1 MSDRVSR
8 YLIELEIDQA
18 DSTRRTIDDVEKSL
32 QKISDS
38 AKSGLSEG
46 LKEARKSAEKLA
58 NEIYDLATGE
68 KDATQE
74 LEAYNKAAGRTLKDL
89 DKQANTLTYSLSEQ
103 GKRQRESI
111 DALKKELSTL
121 GQTKEELARKKEIEK
136 ELKILQKDVVEGTDD
151 ELKNALRMN
160 KETRVALKL
169 AQQEAKL
176 SKAQVKEQKD
186 LQKASSQEVKD
197 LSKKVEIQKKYNS
210 ELQKTKS
217 RFETI
222 KSVASKVWGGV
233 KAVGKAGGA
242 LIGGAMALTGVAR
255 DAASFQQDRSREAN
269 RIRASLTPE
278 QKESLLSDLYIHTG
292 ADAASIVDA
301 INRVISVLGP
311 GTKQADILTAT
322 RAELAYPGAAAMF
335 RQQNAGPVSANDFAI
350 YQNRMKSVQSVTG
363 STQDQV
369 LESTQKIAN
378 MRQKYFSNA
387 SMTELQSVYL
397 GLQGSG
403 AFDTQEELD
412 RAFEAFVKAQTKS
425 GQNVYDLLSTFDFR
439 KYADTDTNRTQIE
452 NALKNISWSRLDA
465 AAHST
470 NAEQTTSAAENTAAS
485 LRQMEEKRNKIMIKL
500 MEVLEPLLEEFSK
513 LLDSEKVQ
521 KIISGLVKF
530 LAEVVPL
537 MADVLAKIGDWIDHD
552 MNTMEEIRQAAAK
565 GDTKSMNEAANRDIK
580 QSNFG
585 KLFGLDQ
592 FLADGGIA
600 TQPSICGERG
610 PEMVIPLSY
619 DRSARRDNLIA
630 NFTQN
635 FSMSGNQTT
644 ALSLASAV
652 KSRDFSRAMAT
663 NSYLNTRLG
672 R

>member
-1 MSDRVSR
+1 MADRVSK
-8 YLIELEIDQA
+8 YTIELEIEQA
-18 DSTRRTIDDVEKSL
+18 DSTRQTINQVEKSL
-32 QKISDS
+32 KSISDS
-38 AKSGLSEG
+38 TKNGLSDG
-46 LKEARKSAEKLA
+46 LKEARKNAEKLA
-58 NEIYDLATGE
+58 SQIYDLATGE

-74 LEAYNKAAGRTLKDL
+74 LEAYSRASARTLKDL
-89 DKQANTLTYSLSEQ
+89 EKQASTLTYSLSEQ
-103 GKRQRESI
+103 GKAQRANIE
-111 DALKKELSTL
+111 ALKQELATL
-121 GQTKEELARKKEIEK
+121 GQTKEELQRKKEIEK
-136 ELKILQKDVVEGTDD
+136 ELKLLRKDVIEGTDE
-151 ELKNALRMN
+151 ELQNALKMN

-176 SKAQVKEQKD
+176 SKAQIKEQKD
-186 LQKASSQEVKD
+186 LQKMGSQEVKD
-197 LSKKVEIQKKYNS
+197 LSKKVEIQKKYNQ
-210 ELQKTKS
+210 ELTKTKS

-222 KSVASKVWGGV
+222 KAVASKVWGGV

-311 GTKQADILTAT
+311 SAKQDAILTAT
-322 RAELAYPGAAAMF
+322 RAELQFPGAAAMF

-350 YQNRMKSVQSVTG
+350 YQNRMKAVQGVTG

-378 MRQKYFSNA
+378 LKQKYFSNA

-403 AFDTQEELD
+403 AFDSQEELD

-439 KYADTDTNRTQIE
+439 QYADTDTNRTQIE

-470 NAEQTTSAAENTAAS
+470 NAEQTTSAADKTAAS

-552 MNTMEEIRQAAAK
+552 QNLLNEMGKAAQA
-565 GDTKSMNEAANRDIK
+565 GDTKTLDNIAKDSLK
-580 QSNFG
+580 KSNFG
-585 KLFGLDQ
+585 KAFGLDS
-592 FLADGGIA
+592 FFANGGVA
-600 TQPSICGERG
+600 TRPSICGEAG
-610 PEMVIPLSY
+610 PELVVPMSY
-619 DRSARRDNLIA
+619 DRAARRDNLIA
-630 NFTQN
+630 QFTQSFN
-635 FSMSGNQTT
+635 MSGNQTT

-652 KSRDFSRAMAT
+652 KSREFSRAMAT
-663 NSYLNTRLG
+663 NSFLNARLG